1 MLHYKMYTR
10 VLFDRVRYE
19 RTERTPEIQQYLTNP
34 PRHLLCAR
42 TCAKTLG
49 LFIFI
54 FFFLGIFPVSRRVV
68 RSECS
73 RLKQIS
79 MFFPPPLIVYDLIIL
94 KLIDSEHYI
103 GLTSMSIDNKFSS
116 TLVGKQEIDDKHFN
130 FKPTLYSRMDINELK
145 VKVSLILNKFYFTL
159 LFFKFIF

>member
-1 MLHYKMYTR
+1 MYTR

-54 FFFLGIFPVSRRVV
+54 FFFWEFSRYPDESFGASVLV
-68 RSECS
+68 WNKFQC
-73 RLKQIS
+73 
-79 MFFPPPLIVYDLIIL
+79 FFPPPQIVYDLIIL